1 MLNQAH
7 DFILGPSKSSAYPFE
22 AELPGSSALAGEN
35 RYASAFLSPAALPS
49 ELLEHLKRFSPVSL
63 MHS

>member
-7 DFILGPSKSSAYPFE
+7 DFILGLSRSSAYRFE
-22 AELPGSSALAGEN
+22 EELPGSPAQAGEN
-35 RYASAFLSPAALPS
+35 RYDSAFLSPAALPS
-49 ELLEHLKRFSPVSL
+49 ELFEPLKRLSPVSL